1 MSVRG
6 PGLYERGPGLT
17 VRGPGVFERG
27 PGLSVR
33 WPSRALPDLSVRC
46 LTFLFWPLSKD
57 S

>member
-46 LTFLFWPLSKD
+46 LEPFFSGL
-57 S
+57 